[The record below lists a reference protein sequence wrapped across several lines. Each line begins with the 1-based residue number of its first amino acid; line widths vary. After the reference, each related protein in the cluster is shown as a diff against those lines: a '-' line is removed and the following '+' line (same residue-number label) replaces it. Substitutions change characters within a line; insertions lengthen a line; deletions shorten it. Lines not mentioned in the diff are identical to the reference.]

1 MSDHEIPL
9 GFGTRP
15 LAGVCALMVLGA
27 TALVAVGRP
36 LLAPAAA
43 AGIGV
48 ALGGGMLWGQ
58 HRIRNDVARLL
69 ARWDDAVD
77 DVELDEGG
85 FVPRWEVDIGD
96 RTVALTGTAFGPEN
110 PLFLEDENG
119 LHRL

>member
-1 MSDHEIPL
+1 MSDYQVPL

-15 LAGVCALMVLGA
+15 LTAVCTLMVLGA
-27 TALVAVGRP
+27 LSLVAVGRP
-36 LLAPAAA
+36 ALAPAAA
-43 AGIGV
+43 AGIAL

-58 HRIRNDVARLL
+58 HRLRSDVARLL
-69 ARWDDAVD
+69 TRWDDAVD

-85 FVPRWEVDIGD
+85 FVPRWEVQVED

-110 PLFLEDENG
+110 PLFLEDEDG